1 MQRFKGVFEDK
12 ALTYEQFC
20 ERCSGIKLYDEKEM
34 ANSAALLEAEKAAR
48 AADAQEF
55 AMQIEETRRDLMI
68 DMALQKAGA
77 KNIKAARALID
88 EGEIKLENGILNGA
102 DEQIE
107 TAKES
112 CPYLFGKAAVGN
124 PPPPKGGK
132 IALTAADE
140 QEKWRAEAGLPKR

>member
-1 MQRFKGVFEDK
+1 MQRFKDIFEDK
-12 ALTYEQFC
+12 ALTFEEFC
-20 ERCSGIKLYDEKEM
+20 GRCGGIKLYGEEDM
-34 ANSAALLEAEKAAR
+34 AGAAARLEAEKAAR

-55 AMQIEETRRDLMI
+55 AAQIENTRRDLLI

-88 EGEIKLENGILNGA
+88 EGAIKLENGSLSGA
-102 DEQIE
+102 DRQVE
-107 TAKES
+107 AAMES
-112 CPYLFGKAAVGN
+112 CPYLFGRTLMGN

-132 IALTAADE
+132 AAVPSADE